1 MKKIA
6 FLAFA
11 GAVIL
16 GSVAASV
23 TTFGKLKINGDSF
36 LFSNSVQGS
45 GNIITEQREVSE
57 FSQVSVGGVFKAEI
71 TAGKDF
77 SVTVE
82 ADDNLLPLIETG
94 VRGDTLKIS
103 TDGRLRSAQPIVV
116 RITAPNISGVK
127 ASGASDVNLSGV
139 NNRTLSLELSGA
151 SKMTASGVTEQAAI
165 EVSGA
170 SSLTAYDLA
179 ATFAN
184 VDTSGASRT
193 RVNASSQ
200 LFADASGA
208 STILYKGSPNV
219 RRNSSGASTI
229 RAEE

>member
-11 GAVIL
+11 GAVII

-23 TTFGKLKINGDSF
+23 TTFGKLQFDEEPF
-36 LFSNSVQGS
+36 FSSSVQGS
-45 GNIITEQREVSE
+45 GNIITEQRGVSE
-57 FSQVSVGGVFKAEI
+57 FSSVSVGGVFKTEI

-77 SVTVE
+77 SLNIET
-82 ADDNLLPLIETG
+82 DDNLLPFVKTE

-103 TDGRLRSAQPIVV
+103 ADSRLRSARPIVI
-116 RITAPNISGVK
+116 RITAPDIIGVEADGAADVTVSGI
-127 ASGASDVNLSGV
+127 
-139 NNRTLSLELSGA
+139 NNRMLSLSLGGA
-151 SKMTASGVTEQAAI
+151 SKMTAAGVTERAMI
-165 EVSGA
+165 DVSGA
-170 SSLTAYDLA
+170 SSLTAYDLTA
-179 ATFAN
+179 ELAS

-193 RVNASSQ
+193 RVNASEQ
-200 LFADASGA
+200 LIADASGA

-219 RRNSSGASTI
+219 RRTSSGASTI